1 MQKDY
6 IHTLMILS
14 SMSEFGGSRKHKD
27 TPAGPACPKNVRFFI
42 ILKLEGEEEEK
53 EEGDSEMEKDFY
65 C

>member
-1 MQKDY
+1 
-6 IHTLMILS
+6 
-14 SMSEFGGSRKHKD
+14 MSEFGGSRKHKD